1 VGRLSRTVRA
11 ALPVAALLLAPA
23 AAPAQGPPHPMPPG
37 SAPPQHSAAPL
48 PFYRERTFLVLVGLA
63 AAGSGALAYRVVQR
77 RRRTP
82 AGFVSEAVLVVDLVD
97 STHLATHHGE
107 SVAMRARN
115 ALKERTLVAAR
126 RHGMVFAENTGD
138 GYFMTL
144 PSVTAA
150 ARIALELLAGLREA
164 PPDVAPAPPLAVR
177 VGLSYG
183 EILLD
188 AHGGRHGATINKAFR
203 LVGVPRESFARVEG
217 AGGDPEAIP
226 DRDRVFLDEEAAREL
241 RDAAFAHRFVGFC
254 SLKGFPGLHR
264 VFALEGEAPRPAT
277 RSGS

>member
-1 VGRLSRTVRA
+1 VGRFSRTVRA
-11 ALPVAALLLAPA
+11 ALPIAALALAPA
-23 AAPAQGPPHPMPPG
+23 VAPAQGPPHPMGPG
-37 SAPPQHSAAPL
+37 SAPPQHAAAPL

-115 ALKERTLVAAR
+115 ALKDRTLVAAR

-144 PSVTAA
+144 PSVSAA
-150 ARIALELLAGLREA
+150 ARTALELLEKLGTSKNIGYNANTGEYVDMFKAGIVDPAKVARTALQMAASVAGLMLTTNVLVTELKEEDEQE
-164 PPDVAPAPPLAVR
+164 PVPGSVR
-177 VGLSYG
+177 
-183 EILLD
+183 
-188 AHGGRHGATINKAFR
+188 
-203 LVGVPRESFARVEG
+203 
-217 AGGDPEAIP
+217 
-226 DRDRVFLDEEAAREL
+226 
-241 RDAAFAHRFVGFC
+241 
-254 SLKGFPGLHR
+254 
-264 VFALEGEAPRPAT
+264 
-277 RSGS
+277 